1 MSELDF
7 PVSRYCRFDPVTK
20 RPSGDFI
27 KVGDTDLGGFRDLVE
42 AEYQRAAKERPDN
55 PAFAMRRMFFTGSPF
70 GREILELA
78 ESVRPALAKLS

>member
-1 MSELDF
+1 MTVRDF
-7 PVSRYCRFDPVTK
+7 SVSRYCRVDPVTK
-20 RPSGDFI
+20 RPAGDFLT
-27 KVGDTDLGGFRDLVE
+27 VGDTDLGGFRDLVE

-78 ESVRPALAKLS
+78 KGVRPALAKLS